1 MIDAGTTS
9 PLALTRRALDRIGS
23 TGRALNCFTTVTN
36 ASALREAEA
45 AERRAAARE
54 RLGPLDGIA
63 VALKDNIDVAGVPT
77 SNGFGGGPWRVP
89 EEDAEVVRRLRDA
102 GAIILGKLNMEE
114 GAIGPAS
121 NNPHFGPV
129 MNPYRS
135 GYSPGGSSGGSGA
148 AVAAGL
154 CFAALGTDT
163 GGSVRIPA
171 AYCGV
176 VGLKASYGLVS
187 TRGVVPLSYRLDH
200 VGPLA
205 RTVGD
210 AAILLSVLR
219 GFDALC
225 PESRPAPTVPIELPQ
240 AGRLDGIRLAI
251 LRNNEQELP
260 EPAVSDAFRLAL
272 EQLKELGAEIR
283 QLELPSYDLPR
294 GRRAAFL
301 RVEVEA
307 AFIHGSLLEKEP
319 HRFSAAMR
327 GYIEYGAKA
336 SAQQLLRADRRI
348 DLAAFELGRCFD
360 EVDAIVSPTTPQ
372 PAFPFA
378 AGVPDNAGTY
388 TTLANFAGCP
398 AISLP
403 MGRDP
408 SGLPLGLQVIGPV
421 HQELLVLRIA
431 SAYEAAARWQLTPPA
446 PFGPSS

>member
-1 MIDAGTTS
+1 MVDGTDPLFLPISRVSSAIDAGTAS
-9 PLALTRRALDRIGS
+9 PLALAQRALERIETIGP
-23 TGRALNCFTTVTN
+23 ALNCFTTLTK

-45 AERRAAARE
+45 AERRAAAKE
-54 RLGPLDGIA
+54 RRGPLDGIP

-77 SNGFGGGPWRVP
+77 SNGFGGGPHRVP
-89 EEDAEVVRRLRDA
+89 DEDAEVVRRLRDA

-171 AYCGV
+171 AWCGV
-176 VGLKASYGLVS
+176 VGLKGSYGLVS
-187 TRGVVPLSYRLDH
+187 TRGVVPLSFRLDH

-205 RTVGD
+205 RTVGG
-210 AAILLSVLR
+210 AAMVLSVLR
-219 GFDALC
+219 GFDARC
-225 PESRPAPTVPIELPQ
+225 PESRRGPTGPIHLPQ
-240 AGRLDGIRLAI
+240 AGRLEGIRLAV
-251 LRNNEQELP
+251 LRNYEQEP
-260 EPAVSDAFRLAL
+260 AEPAVDEAFRVAL
-272 EQLKELGAEIR
+272 EQLRALGAEIR

-307 AFIHGSLLEKEP
+307 AFVHGSLFEKEP
-319 HRFSAAMR
+319 HRFSATMR

-336 SAQQLLRADRRI
+336 SAQQLLRADRLI
-348 DLAAFELGRCFD
+348 DLAAFELARCFE

-372 PAFPFA
+372 AAFPFSA
-378 AGVPDNAGTY
+378 KVPDNAGTY
-388 TTLANFAGCP
+388 TT
-398 AISLP
+398 I
-403 MGRDP
+403 
-408 SGLPLGLQVIGPV
+408 
-421 HQELLVLRIA
+421 
-431 SAYEAAARWQLTPPA
+431 T
-446 PFGPSS
+446 